1 MSLMKAQEPRP
12 VISTALTVTQ
22 FCQMFD
28 IEPELYA
35 ALKRT
40 GQGPRE
46 VRIGHCIVIPS
57 EYAAQWLVKAEPLQ
71 VFAQRYL
78 CG

>member
-1 MSLMKAQEPRP
+1 MKARELQPD
-12 VISTALTVTQ
+12 IFTALTVTQ

-28 IEPELYA
+28 ITPGRYV
-35 ALKRT
+35 ALKQN

-46 VRIGHCIVIPS
+46 VCISDRIVIPLDF
-57 EYAAQWLVKAEPLQ
+57 AAHWLVETQPLR